1 MAMNLRN
8 PIQLLRGLP
17 SQIRDSNAAEG
28 TLYYDRAHGALVT
41 KSASGFKYSPVLAD
55 TIGTGMTIYVD
66 ANAGNDDNDG
76 LSKGSAVRTLDKAL
90 FLATLLINYE
100 RPVINVGEGTYKFS
114 SNTIPSCY
122 LIGTGK
128 DKTVINGT
136 MHYVENRELDIVDCT
151 LNFSGSPI
159 SSTMPIL
166 NSRVYIED
174 VKIIA
179 NADGEY
185 FLYGADSSF
194 VYIKN
199 SDFDVTNRTFLGIV
213 ASSLGSAV
221 QFGENINFIGNCTVS
236 IGSVIAYANSI
247 VDVEQSATFTGVGIT
262 GPRYFADRGSIIYSG
277 GNGAYIFPGTSDGIL
292 QTGAT
297 YY

>member
-28 TLYYDRAHGALVT
+28 TLYYDRTHGTLVT
-41 KSASGFKYSPVLAD
+41 KSVSGFKYSPVLAD
-55 TIGTGMTIYVD
+55 TIGIGTNIYVD

-76 LSKGSAVRTLDKAL
+76 LSKESAVRTLDKAL

-100 RPVINVGEGTYKFS
+100 RPVINVGEGTYEFS

-136 MHYVENRELDIVDCT
+136 MRYVENRELDIVGCT

-159 SSTMPIL
+159 ASAMPIL
-166 NSRVYIED
+166 NSRVYIEG

-185 FLYGADSSF
+185 VSYGADSSF
-194 VYIKN
+194 VYIKD
-199 SDFDVTNRTFLGIV
+199 SDFDVTNRTFSGII
-213 ASSLGSAV
+213 ASSLSSAV
-221 QFGENINFIGNCTVS
+221 QFCGNINFIGNCTVRA
-236 IGSVIAYANSI
+236 GSVIAYANSI
-247 VDVEQSATFTGVGIT
+247 VDVEPSATFTGVGIT

-277 GNGAYIFPGTSDGIL
+277 GKGAYVLPGTSDGVL
-292 QTGAT
+292 TTGAV